1 MDGRTNGRTKKPY
14 FVGPFRPKP
23 GVEKEFNEITF
34 YMKYLKQKKNF
45 ISSLK
50 LKVKIL
56 ISKL

>member
-34 YMKYLKQKKNF
+34 YMKYLKRKKNF
-45 ISSLK
+45 I
-50 LKVKIL
+50 
-56 ISKL
+56 

>member
-14 FVGPFRPKP
+14 FVGPFWPKP

-50 LKVKIL
+50 LEVKIL